1 MTNSNP
7 ITQNEHLE
15 IIDVLRGLAVC
26 GILIA
31 NIQLFSGALFE
42 LEVFRDQAP
51 LADRIAQVLIQF
63 FVGGKFYSIFSFL
76 FGFGFALQI
85 ERAEQRGDTEAR
97 LFKRRLYWMLV
108 IGFLHA
114 FLLWYGDILS
124 IYAMTGFFLIKFRRT
139 DNSSILR
146 WAVALIL
153 FPIITYTLVYVVY
166 TVFFTPAAV
175 APNNEEAINTYN
187 QIVNFVSTA
196 NFPMMLPV
204 NVTLG
209 LPQRYIGFLYEMRFT
224 KILGMFLLGLY
235 AYRMG
240 ILQHISAHLF
250 LIKRVFWWG
259 LALGL
264 GGNSILSVLMLLDV
278 YQPPTSL
285 GILQTAGYAIGVHS
299 LALCYIAGVILLYRQ
314 RAGQLILSIFAPVG
328 RMALTNYLLQTV
340 ICCLLF
346 YGYGLGWYG
355 KVGAEKTAYMAF
367 AIFFG
372 QVVFSFSWF
381 KFFTYGPTE
390 WLWRRLTYKQKISL
404 RCQ

>member
-7 ITQNEHLE
+7 ITQNERLE

-31 NIQLFSGALFE
+31 NIQLFSGALFQ

-51 LADRIAQVLIQF
+51 LADRIAQFLIQF

-114 FLLWYGDILS
+114 FPLWYGDILS

-166 TVFFTPAAV
+166 SLFFTPAAA
-175 APNNEEAINTYN
+175 APNNGEAINTYN

-209 LPQRYIGFLYEMRFT
+209 LPQRYIGLFYEMRFT

-240 ILQHISAHLF
+240 ILQHIAGHLPF
-250 LIKRVFWWG
+250 
-259 LALGL
+259 
-264 GGNSILSVLMLLDV
+264 N
-278 YQPPTSL
+278 QTSL
-285 GILQTAGYAIGVHS
+285 LVGIGSGPRRQFDSFNPDAVRCLPAADESRNPSNRRLRHRRSQPGVMLYCRRHSALPAKGGTAYLI
-299 LALCYIAGVILLYRQ
+299 YF
-314 RAGQLILSIFAPVG
+314 RAGRPDGFNQLSSANG
-328 RMALTNYLLQTV
+328 YLLSSFLRLRFRLV
-340 ICCLLF
+340 RKGRGGKNRVHGICDF
-346 YGYGLGWYG
+346 
-355 KVGAEKTAYMAF
+355 
-367 AIFFG
+367 
-372 QVVFSFSWF
+372 
-381 KFFTYGPTE
+381 
-390 WLWRRLTYKQKISL
+390 RRTG
-404 RCQ
+404 CF